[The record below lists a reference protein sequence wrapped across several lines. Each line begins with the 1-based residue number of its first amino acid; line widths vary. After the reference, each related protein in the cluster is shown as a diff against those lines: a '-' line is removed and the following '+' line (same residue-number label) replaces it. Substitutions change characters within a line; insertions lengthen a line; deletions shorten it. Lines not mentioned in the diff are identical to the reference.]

1 MGIIANDFTNTPYV
15 PYNIYDYLMNH
26 NENIFKILKY
36 PTVDCLSKPNLTMKE
51 KVALLW
57 KGSSDETSYNVFFK
71 PLVGD
76 ELISE
81 TTQMRIN
88 KVYMSPD
95 NIYISTNTYEFM
107 FLVGRSIALINYNGI
122 VCPRIDVLEAEILK
136 TLNGKYSLGTA
147 GAFQFNKNM
156 SRNCQSTLNVN
167 NSKTY
172 FGSSLYLA
180 GKWGNLNEGDCSG
193 EE

>member
-1 MGIIANDFTNTPYV
+1 MGIVANDFTNTPYV

-36 PTVDCLSKPNLTMKE
+36 PTVDCLSRPNLTMKE

-57 KGSSDETSYNVFFK
+57 KGSADETNYNVFFK

-88 KVYMSPD
+88 KVYSQEWDQIQSPTLILSHPD
-95 NIYISTNTYEFM
+95 LLS
-107 FLVGRSIALINYNGI
+107 VGPYNHNHQ
-122 VCPRIDVLEAEILK
+122 PPLRFEQE
-136 TLNGKYSLGTA
+136 SLPSA
-147 GAFQFNKNM
+147 IHRF
-156 SRNCQSTLNVN
+156 RD
-167 NSKTY
+167 
-172 FGSSLYLA
+172 
-180 GKWGNLNEGDCSG
+180 W
-193 EE
+193 